1 MLDKLQ
7 QTFSDIGRSFAGKS
21 RISDKNIEDAVE
33 QIKTALVEADVNLRV
48 VRRFVNATAEEAKG
62 EHVLRGVNPG
72 QQFIKIVYDKLV
84 ALLGDEH
91 QALALQG
98 PDVVTTI
105 ILFGLQGSG
114 KTTTAAKLAQYLK
127 KNGRRPLL
135 AACDL
140 SRPAAVQQLQT
151 LGQQIDVPVFAGHEK
166 GAVDCAKKAL
176 AYAKKE
182 QFNILIIDSAGRMQ
196 LDDELM
202 RELAALNKAVPSAER
217 LLVAD
222 SMMGQ
227 NAVEIAKSFHEK
239 VGITGVVLTKFD
251 SDARG
256 GAALSLKSVT
266 GQPIKFIG
274 TGEKIDNLE
283 AFHPDRIAGRILG
296 MGDVVS
302 LVEKAQEAVDEEQ
315 ALKMQAKMMSANFTL
330 ADYLEQIRAVRK
342 MGKAGDLV
350 KMLPGVSAKDIESN
364 FNEKQI
370 LHEEAMILSMTEK
383 ERQNPLI
390 LNPSRRKRIAR
401 GAGLTP
407 VDLNRFLNR
416 FEKIKLQIK
425 KLSKNKIAQAQLMKQ
440 LGI

>member
-7 QTFSDIGRSFAGKS
+7 QTFLDIGRSFAGKS

-48 VRRFVNATAEEAKG
+48 VRRFVNATVEEAKG

-84 ALLGDEH
+84 SLLGDEH
-91 QALALQG
+91 QTLALQG

-127 KNGRRPLL
+127 KTGRRPLL
-135 AACDL
+135 TACDL

-151 LGQQIDVPVFAGHEK
+151 LGQQIDVPVFAQHEK
-166 GAVDCAKKAL
+166 GVIDCAKKAL

-202 RELAALNKAVPSAER
+202 RELSALNKAVPSSER

-227 NAVEIAKSFHEK
+227 NAVQIAKSFHEK

-296 MGDVVS
+296 MGDVVG

-315 ALKMQAKMMSANFTL
+315 TKMMSTNFTL
-330 ADYLEQIRAVRK
+330 SDYLEQMRSVRK

-370 LHEEAMILSMTEK
+370 LHEEAMILSMTKK

-390 LNPSRRKRIAR
+390 LNPSRRKRIAQ

-425 KLSKNKIAQAQLMKQ
+425 KLSKNKIAQAQLIKK